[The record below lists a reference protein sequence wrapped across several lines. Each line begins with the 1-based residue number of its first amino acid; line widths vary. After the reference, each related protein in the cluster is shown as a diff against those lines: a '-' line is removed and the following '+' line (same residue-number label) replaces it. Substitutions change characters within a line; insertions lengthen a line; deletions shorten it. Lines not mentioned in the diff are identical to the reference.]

1 MGAASSSADNLETL
15 SRIGF
20 LGPRSSP
27 SQRFALLRG
36 APTRDRMPVERTVTA
51 VLGVNLV
58 GLVALPVLLGA
69 RFDKPLFIVIGNL
82 ALLVPTLA
90 CFGYALRRRSRRGPA
105 IWLGLAMLSQAAGNV
120 IYSAWTQYQVHPPVP
135 APSDLAYFGFYVSA
149 TAAVVWLA
157 RREHGSFPRAVWL
170 DGAIGAAGA
179 ATALA
184 AGLSF
189 LHSGPQGSSAAVL
202 VGGAYTVGDLILV
215 AMIGGLL
222 ATRGVR
228 GGSIWVWLAA
238 GMAIFCAAD
247 VAYAIRVDAGIYA
260 VGSWLTLGWMAG
272 ITCIA
277 RALWSPHRPAE
288 IGTARSP
295 MMLAIPL
302 LATGT
307 ALGILALFSFRA
319 HPGVMSLATFTLFLA
334 GARTVVSFRQVQR
347 LSDARRQAVTDDLTG
362 LGNRRSLFE
371 HGGQSLESA
380 NAGDRFALIL
390 IDLDN
395 FKEIN
400 DSFGHPAGD
409 ALLREIARRL
419 AACVRNDD
427 LLVRLGGDEFALL
440 IRLAPTAESRQIAVG
455 IVDRITEPFTI
466 DGARLLV
473 NASAGVAER
482 TNGAVGMVDLLRR
495 ADVAMYAAKDAR
507 SRAERYDPQLDE
519 VNRIRLETIQ
529 DLNAALDLHELVLHY
544 QPKIDVASG
553 VTFGAEAL
561 VRWQHPTRGLLYPD
575 AFLPIVEQVGLMHAV
590 TREVLE
596 AAVRQVSIWKKAG
609 LDLSVAVNL
618 SASDLL
624 DDSLADRIETLLGE
638 HSVPGDAL
646 ELEITE
652 SVIMSDPERARTVL
666 EALRLLGCRIA
677 IDDYGTGYCAL
688 AYLRD
693 LPVDE
698 LKLDRSFVAGIG
710 TDPRSAAIVRST
722 IELAHALGLQVVAE
736 GIEDQQALEAVASF
750 DCDYAQGY
758 HFSRPVPAAAFAAA
772 MRPKAVETAA
782 RATVSS
788 AS

>member
-1 MGAASSSADNLETL
+1 MSSATVIT
-15 SRIGF
+15 SV
-20 LGPRSSP
+20 
-27 SQRFALLRG
+27 LL
-36 APTRDRMPVERTVTA
+36 
-51 VLGVNLV
+51 VNLM
-58 GLVALPVLLGA
+58 GLVGFPVLLGA
-69 RFDKPLFIVIGNL
+69 QFDTSVFVVVGNL

-90 CFGYALRRRSRRGPA
+90 CFGYAVRRPSRRGPA
-105 IWLGLAMLSQAAGNV
+105 IWLGLAMISQAAGNV
-120 IYSAWTQYQVHPPVP
+120 IYSTWTQYQVHPPVP
-135 APSDLAYFGFYVSA
+135 APSDIAYFGFYVSVI
-149 TAAVVWLA
+149 AAVVWLA

-179 ATALA
+179 ATALDA
-184 AGLSF
+184 ALSF
-189 LHSGPQGSSAAVL
+189 LHSGPDGSSAAVL
-202 VGGAYTVGDLILV
+202 VGGAYTAGDLVLV

-222 ATRGVR
+222 AMRGMR
-228 GGSIWVWLAA
+228 GGSIWLWLAA

-260 VGSWLTLGWMAG
+260 VSSWLTLGWMTG

-277 RALWSPHRPAE
+277 RSLWSVQRPAE
-288 IGTARSP
+288 INSPSSGTMLVIP
-295 MMLAIPL
+295 MLA
-302 LATGT
+302 AVT
-307 ALGILALFSFRA
+307 ALGILDTTSFDA
-319 HPGVMSLATFTLFLA
+319 HPGVTSLATCTLLLA
-334 GARTVVSFRQVQR
+334 AARTFVNFRQIQR

-362 LGNRRSLFE
+362 LGNRRSLFD
-371 HGGQSLESA
+371 HGGQNLESA
-380 NAGDRFALIL
+380 NAGDRIALIL

-409 ALLREIARRL
+409 ELLREIARRL
-419 AACVRNDD
+419 AACVRTGD

-440 IRLAPTAESRQIAVG
+440 TTLPLAEEGRQVAVG
-455 IVDRITEPFTI
+455 ILDRITEPFTI

-473 NASAGVAER
+473 DASAGVAELDG
-482 TNGAVGMVDLLRR
+482 GAVGMVDLLRR
-495 ADVAMYAAKDAR
+495 ADVAMYAAKDAHT
-507 SRAERYDPQLDE
+507 RAERYDPRLDE
-519 VNRIRLETIQ
+519 LNRIRLETIQ
-529 DLNAALDLHELVLHY
+529 DLNSALSHHEFVLHY
-544 QPKIDVASG
+544 QPKIDVASRA
-553 VTFGAEAL
+553 TIGAEAL
-561 VRWQHPTRGLLYPD
+561 VRWQHPRRGLLYPD

-596 AAVRQVSIWKKAG
+596 AAVRQVAIWKDSG
-609 LDLSVAVNL
+609 LDISVAVNL

-624 DDSLADRIETLLGE
+624 DDSLADRIEALLDE
-638 HSVPGDAL
+638 HSVPADAL

-652 SVIMSDPERARTVL
+652 SVIMFDPQRARTVL

-677 IDDYGTGYCAL
+677 IDDYGTGYSAL

-736 GIEDQQALEAVASF
+736 GIEDPRALHAVASF

-758 HFSRPVPAAAFAAA
+758 LFGRPLPAAAFAAA
-772 MRPKAVETAA
+772 MRLETIEPGAQAV
-782 RATVSS
+782 RAS
-788 AS
+788 

>member
-1 MGAASSSADNLETL
+1 VSVVT
-15 SRIGF
+15 
-20 LGPRSSP
+20 
-27 SQRFALLRG
+27 
-36 APTRDRMPVERTVTA
+36 TVTV
-51 VLGVNLV
+51 VLCLNLLL
-58 GLVALPVLLGA
+58 LVAIPVLLGA
-69 RFDKPLFIVIGNL
+69 RFDTPVFVVIGNL
-82 ALLVPTLA
+82 ALLLPTLA

-120 IYSAWTQYQVHPPVP
+120 IYSTWTQYQAHPPVP
-135 APSDLAYFGFYVSA
+135 APSDIAYFGFYVFV

-189 LHSGPQGSSAAVL
+189 LHSGPEDISAAGF
-202 VGGAYTVGDLILV
+202 VGAAYTAGDLLLV

-222 ATRGVR
+222 AMRGVR

-247 VAYAIRVDAGIYA
+247 VAYAIRVDAGIYS

-272 ITCIA
+272 VTCIA
-277 RALWSPHRPAE
+277 RSLWSPQHPAE
-288 IGTARSP
+288 IGAARSRT
-295 MMLAIPL
+295 MLAIPM
-302 LATGT
+302 LATVT
-307 ALGILALFSFRA
+307 ALGILTIFSFGD
-319 HPGVMSLATFTLFLA
+319 HPGVTSLATLTLSLA
-334 GARTVVSFRQVQR
+334 VARTFVSFRQVQR

-371 HGGQSLESA
+371 HGEQILESA
-380 NAGDRFALIL
+380 DAGDRVALIL

-409 ALLREIARRL
+409 ELLREIARRL
-419 AACVRNDD
+419 TACVRNDD

-440 IRLAPTAESRQIAVG
+440 IRLAPTDEGRQIAVG
-455 IVDRITEPFTI
+455 ILDRITEPFTI
-466 DGARLLV
+466 GGAQLRV
-473 NASAGVAER
+473 NASAGVSESSD
-482 TNGAVGMVDLLRR
+482 GAVGMVDLLRR
-495 ADVAMYAAKDAR
+495 ADVAMYAAKDAH
-507 SRAERYDPQLDE
+507 SRAERYKPHLDE
-519 VNRIRLETIQ
+519 VNRVRLETIQ
-529 DLNAALDLHELVLHY
+529 DMSGALARHELVLHY

-553 VTFGAEAL
+553 AIFGAEAL

-575 AFLPIVEQVGLMHAV
+575 AFLPIVEQAGLMHAV

-596 AAVRQVSIWKKAG
+596 TAVQQLATWKKAG
-609 LDLSVAVNL
+609 LEINVAVNL

-624 DDSLADRIETLLGE
+624 DGSLASRIEALLDE
-638 HSVPGDAL
+638 HSLPGDAL

-652 SVIMSDPERARTVL
+652 SVIMFDPERARTVL
-666 EALRLLGCRIA
+666 DALRLLGCRIA

-698 LKLDRSFVAGIG
+698 LKLDRSFVARIS
-710 TDPRSAAIVRST
+710 TEPRNAAIVRST

-736 GIEDQQALEAVASF
+736 GIEDQVSLDAVAGF
-750 DCDYAQGY
+750 DCDYAQGF
-758 HFSRPVPAAAFAAA
+758 HFGHPVPAAEFADALRLA
-772 MRPKAVETAA
+772 PLELGGRAV
-782 RATVSS
+782 RVG
-788 AS
+788 